1 MKFSYFHK
9 LGHKGSNIYFF
20 FLGCDTGFGHLLAR
34 RLDSMGYKVFAGC
47 LYPKSE
53 EVEKLIDTTSN
64 NLQVVQIDVTQ
75 DDSVRNA
82 LKVVEKSLGRNGKDL
97 ILCVLLL

>member
-1 MKFSYFHK
+1 
-9 LGHKGSNIYFF
+9 
-20 FLGCDTGFGHLLAR
+20 
-34 RLDSMGYKVFAGC
+34 MGYKVFAGC

-53 EVEKLIDTTSN
+53 EVKKLIDTTSN

-97 ILCVLLL
+97 ILCILLL